1 VNGIRC
7 LNSDN
12 AGNAIDNEYQSLIED
27 ISIVDES
34 FAKPVKVK
42 VEVLKLLPLD
52 YNVSIT
58 EKLVKFSNEENKLDY
73 YAGIIV
79 K

>member
-1 VNGIRC
+1 
-7 LNSDN
+7 
-12 AGNAIDNEYQSLIED
+12 
-27 ISIVDES
+27 
-34 FAKPVKVK
+34 VK